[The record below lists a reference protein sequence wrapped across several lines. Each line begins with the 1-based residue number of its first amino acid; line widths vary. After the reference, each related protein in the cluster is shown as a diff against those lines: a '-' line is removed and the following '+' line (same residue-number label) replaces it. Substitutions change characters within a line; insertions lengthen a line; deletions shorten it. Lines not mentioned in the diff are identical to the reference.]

1 MESHDAY
8 IIRNKVNELTK
19 HPMFML
25 SIPEIDEGRE
35 IIDELATM
43 LIVNIDITINL
54 KWDTIVAIDSALVEE
69 VINKRDELIDSLMNI
84 LIRKHNKTILESR
97 AKTRINDWCSNIVTN
112 VHDYIVSYIDTYKM
126 K

>member
-25 SIPEIDEGRE
+25 SIPEIDEARE

-43 LIVNIDITINL
+43 IIVNIDITINL
-54 KWDTIVAIDSALVEE
+54 KWDTIVAIDSALVEK

-97 AKTRINDWCSNIVTN
+97 AKTRINDWCGNIVTN

>member
-1 MESHDAY
+1 
-8 IIRNKVNELTK
+8 
-19 HPMFML
+19 ML
-25 SIPEIDEGRE
+25 SIPEIDEARE

-43 LIVNIDITINL
+43 IIINIDITINL

-97 AKTRINDWCSNIVTN
+97 AKTRINDWCSNIVNN

>member
-25 SIPEIDEGRE
+25 SIPEIDEARE

-43 LIVNIDITINL
+43 IIVNIDITINL
-54 KWDTIVAIDSALVEE
+54 KWDTIVAIDSALVEK

-97 AKTRINDWCSNIVTN
+97 AKTRINDWCGNIVTN
-112 VHDYIVSYIDTYKM
+112 LHDYIVSYIDTYKM

>member
-19 HPMFML
+19 HQMFML
-25 SIPEIDEGRE
+25 SIPEIDEARE

-43 LIVNIDITINL
+43 IIVNIDITINL
-54 KWDTIVAIDSALVEE
+54 KWDTIVAIDSALVEK

-97 AKTRINDWCSNIVTN
+97 SKTRINDWCSNIVTN

>member
-25 SIPEIDEGRE
+25 SIPEIDEARE

-43 LIVNIDITINL
+43 IIINIDITINL
-54 KWDTIVAIDSALVEE
+54 KWDTIVAIDSALVEK

-97 AKTRINDWCSNIVTN
+97 AKTRINDWCGNIVTN

>member
-25 SIPEIDEGRE
+25 SIPEIDEARE

-43 LIVNIDITINL
+43 IIVNIDITINL

-97 AKTRINDWCSNIVTN
+97 AKTRINDWCGNIVTN

>member
-25 SIPEIDEGRE
+25 SIPEIDEARE

-43 LIVNIDITINL
+43 IIVNIDITINL

-97 AKTRINDWCSNIVTN
+97 AKTRINDWCNNIVTN